1 MLIFHIVLPRDW
13 DAFEGD
19 EYSSASLAAEGFI
32 HCSYAHQLD
41 AVIERYYDGA
51 ESLVL
56 LTVDTGQM
64 GARLVEEPST
74 GGEVYPHIYGT
85 IRRSEIVGVETRGI

>member
-74 GGEVYPHIYGT
+74 GGEVRLDNLRSKYWAAQQVAY
-85 IRRSEIVGVETRGI
+85 RRP